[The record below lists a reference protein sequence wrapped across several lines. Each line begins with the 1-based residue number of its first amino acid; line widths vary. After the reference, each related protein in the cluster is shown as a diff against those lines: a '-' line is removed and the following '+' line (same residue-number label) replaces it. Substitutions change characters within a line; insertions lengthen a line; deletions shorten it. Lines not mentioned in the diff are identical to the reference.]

1 MYKVSQNNTM
11 KSVLTCWIF
20 LSNVFFLLCRLVLWR
35 EPEAIVAL
43 QSINLDVCV
52 IMIKLV
58 ERLEPK
64 HLDH

>member
-1 MYKVSQNNTM
+1 MLDFFVQGFFFIS
-11 KSVLTCWIF
+11 SVLK
-20 LSNVFFLLCRLVLWR
+20 R

-58 ERLEPK
+58 ERLEPE

>member
-1 MYKVSQNNTM
+1 M
-11 KSVLTCWIF
+11 LDFFFCPRF
-20 LSNVFFLLCRLVLWR
+20 FFFLDRLFYR

-58 ERLEPK
+58 ERLEPE